1 MWKQEEQPCCCLY
14 CLTESCI
21 SRPNF
26 VFCLFTNFSCFCI
39 LICTVRP
46 TPVHYFVQVVYV
58 LTWQD
63 HDCDTTLTLTADV
76 NTLTSRHVTGDNHV
90 PTETLTTV
98 MSTTNEE
105 DVGDDDVTVEMP
117 PPMPELSRPPQPP
130 VRNFTRIL
138 KL

>member
-26 VFCLFTNFSCFCI
+26 VFCLFPIFSCFCI
-39 LICTVRP
+39 LIFKTRIILYMNV
-46 TPVHYFVQVVYV
+46 FA
-58 LTWQD
+58 WQD